1 MAWGRRRPG
10 KLGPFRGKIVSQTPM
25 KDGMVKLSIR
35 NTYDGKTY
43 KYRVSSRSQLLRFT
57 PQYKGDVS
65 FMLDLDGNIESLG
78 KIRPSVVRRLKETG
92 EY

>member
-1 MAWGRRRPG
+1 MAFGRRSPG
-10 KLGPFRGKIVSQTPM
+10 ALGPFRGKIVSQTPQ

-43 KYRVSSRSQLLRFT
+43 SYTVAPKSQLLRFNQ
-57 PQYKGDVS
+57 QYQGDVS
-65 FMLDLDGNIESLG
+65 FILDLDGNIESLG
-78 KIRPSVVRRLKETG
+78 KIRPSIVRTLKRIG